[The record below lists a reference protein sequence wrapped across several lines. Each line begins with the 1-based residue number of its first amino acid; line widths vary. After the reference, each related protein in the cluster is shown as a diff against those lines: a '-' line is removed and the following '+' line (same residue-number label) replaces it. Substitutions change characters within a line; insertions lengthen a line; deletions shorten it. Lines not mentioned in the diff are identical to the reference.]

1 LTLSHRAGKH
11 PFEGKMMNR
20 TAALSSIFVWFLVSA
35 LASTVAES
43 GQADG
48 PGMTAN
54 TTDIRRKLLD
64 LPYAS
69 ASSAQMLDIC
79 LPDNGQGP
87 FPVILQIHSGAFV
100 EGDKRDSQLSPV
112 LPALDRG

>member
-1 LTLSHRAGKH
+1 
-11 PFEGKMMNR
+11 MNR
-20 TAALSSIFVWFLVSA
+20 TAALSSIFAWFLVSA
-35 LASTVAES
+35 LASTVAVS

-54 TTDIRRKLLD
+54 TTDIRIKLLD

-69 ASSAQMLDIC
+69 ASSAQMLDIY

-87 FPVILQIHSGAFV
+87 FSVILQIHGGAFV
-100 EGDKRDSQLSPV
+100 EGD
-112 LPALDRG
+112 